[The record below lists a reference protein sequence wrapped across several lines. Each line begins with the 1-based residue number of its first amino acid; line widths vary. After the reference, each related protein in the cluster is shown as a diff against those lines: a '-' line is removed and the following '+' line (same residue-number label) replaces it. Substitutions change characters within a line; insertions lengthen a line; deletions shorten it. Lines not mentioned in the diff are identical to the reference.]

1 MQKSVVISAR
11 VPVDIANM
19 IKHACKTQNL
29 TTSKYL
35 QQIVEQPSTTPKL
48 SRGGIVV
55 PNNNVDI
62 PKELKPILSAVGGI
76 GVGTIVYKL
85 LKTYLPDD
93 KFTEE
98 QKENI
103 SILCAIASGI
113 GGLIAIDK
121 LLERE

>member
-19 IKHACKTQNL
+19 IKQSCKTQNL

-35 QQIVEQPSTTPKL
+35 QQIVKQPSTTPKL
-48 SRGGIVV
+48 SKGGIVV
-55 PNNNVDI
+55 PSNNVDI
-62 PKELKPILSAVGGI
+62 PKELKPILTAVGGI

-103 SILCAIASGI
+103 SLLCAIASGI

-121 LLERE
+121 LLER